1 MDEQR
6 HAVNTTDKYET
17 EARQRYAQRADG
29 ERDTYIY
36 MIIYVY
42 IHMYIHTP
50 KDKSTQTHYADRAD
64 RRN

>member
-36 MIIYVY
+36 DYIRIHTYVY
-42 IHMYIHTP
+42 THTKGQIDP
-50 KDKSTQTHYADRAD
+50 DTLRRQGRQT
-64 RRN
+64 